1 MCLKSLEP
9 EQTDLDSSVC
19 SATFTCVNFR
29 KIFNSLR
36 FIFFSVKWGK
46 ELQILKMK
54 GKINE
59 VIYVKHFSQY
69 LM

>member
-36 FIFFSVKWGK
+36 FIFFLCEMG
-46 ELQILKMK
+46 ERITD
-54 GKINE
+54 IE
-59 VIYVKHFSQY
+59 DERED
-69 LM
+69 